1 VFVAPDTVT
10 LSSGGTS
17 GIRVT
22 LLRSVGAISPRLQV
36 TFSATTSTGAA
47 LGTFSR
53 VTLAESGVATATY
66 NVNTTSY
73 LGPVTITATVEG
85 GATGTATIQIVP

>member
-1 VFVAPDTVT
+1 VT
-10 LSSGGTS
+10 LRSGGSS

-36 TFSATTSTGAA
+36 AFSATTSTGAA

-53 VTLAESGVATATY
+53 ITLAENGVSTATY
-66 NVNTTSY
+66 DVNTTAY